1 MKKKEFLQ
9 MYKEAKMNN
18 LNKLEAYLEE
28 KGKRMKNFQDFPS
41 IEQNNLLELN
51 ESKKNSSSDQ
61 LLTEPQIDNA
71 VNTDINQ
78 AFQKELLNQEI
89 QKPKNC

>member
-28 KGKRMKNFQDFPS
+28 KGRTFKTFQA
-41 IEQNNLLELN
+41 LN
-51 ESKKNSSSDQ
+51 KTTFLK
-61 LLTEPQIDNA
+61 
-71 VNTDINQ
+71 
-78 AFQKELLNQEI
+78 
-89 QKPKNC
+89 